1 MGLCSSNVR
10 QKGQKNSEIRQFS
23 QQEIGNFYKL
33 GQVIG
38 RGNFATVQIGY
49 KIDQEKNGLKGK
61 CYAIKCIDKQRISFE
76 HIQRELE
83 ILSRLDHPNIIRV
96 YEEYEDVNH
105 FYFVMEY
112 CKGGELF
119 QKIKNNGIL
128 NERNTQII
136 MRQLFSAVRYL
147 HERGIIHRDLKPE
160 NLMLVSADGEF
171 DIRIID
177 FGLSK
182 REQVIKK
189 PQQLRSKCRHQ
200 TKVGTPIYVAPEV
213 LKGIYSETCD
223 EWSLGCIMYV
233 LLFGQPPFSGQ
244 NIHQL
249 EQQINKP
256 NLNFKHNIS
265 IECQDLIRKLLQPNP
280 NKRITCLQALKHP
293 WMIRDTN
300 QFRLLTTM
308 QSEDNSLE
316 IERIIELLRQY
327 GECTQF
333 KKESLK
339 ILLSQITDLQY
350 KHLKL
355 KFEEL
360 DRDNCGT
367 IKELELQEFLDQQG
381 KSKLLKQL
389 SMNKF
394 SQNDQG
400 FYISYTD
407 FMAALLNQPF
417 YLTQD
422 RLENLFNWYDIKHRQ
437 YISKNDYGIAMNRR
451 GVVINQDKIEAIF
464 GELNLTLIRYEQFK
478 QQIIMNSVKQINR
491 STIETKQINGLK
503 AVKIEPCIGDY
514 CKFL

>member
-10 QKGQKNSEIRQFS
+10 QRVQKNSEIRQFS
-23 QQEIGNFYKL
+23 QQDIRHFYKM

-49 KIDQEKNGLKGK
+49 KIDQENSGFKGK
-61 CYAIKCIDKQRISFE
+61 CYAIKCIDKQRIGFE
-76 HIQRELE
+76 QIQRELE

-96 YEEYEDVNH
+96 FEEYEDLNH

-112 CKGGELF
+112 CRGGELL
-119 QKIKNNGIL
+119 QQIIKHGAQT
-128 NERNTQII
+128 ERMTQII
-136 MRQLFSAVRYL
+136 MRQLFSAVGYL

-160 NLMLVSADGEF
+160 NLMLANADGDF

-189 PQQLRSKCRHQ
+189 PQQQRSKCRHQ

-213 LKGIYSETCD
+213 LKGVYSETCD

-233 LLFGQPPFSGQ
+233 LLFGEPPFSGQ

-256 NLNFKHNIS
+256 NLNFRLNIS
-265 IECQDLIRKLLQPNP
+265 AECQDLITKLLEPNP
-280 NKRITCLQALKHP
+280 NKRITCLQALKHQ
-293 WMIRDTN
+293 WMVRDQN
-300 QFRLLTTM
+300 QYRLLTTM

-316 IERIIELLRQY
+316 IERIIELLKQY
-327 GECTQF
+327 SECTQF
-333 KKESLK
+333 KKEALK
-339 ILLSQITDLQY
+339 ILLSQLTDLQQKY
-350 KHLKL
+350 LKM

-360 DRDNCGT
+360 DRDNSGT
-367 IKELELQEFLDQQG
+367 INEVEFQEYLEQQG

-389 SMNKF
+389 PIEKF
-394 SQNDQG
+394 SKNDQG

-407 FMAALLNQPF
+407 FMAALLNQPH

-422 RLENLFNWYDIKHRQ
+422 RLDNLFIWYDIKHRQ
-437 YISKNDYGIAMNRR
+437 YISKHDYGISMSRR
-451 GVVINQDKIEAIF
+451 GVVISQEKINGIF
-464 GELNLTLIRYEQFK
+464 QELNLGLIRYDQFK
-478 QQIIMNSVKQINR
+478 YVMTFNSTRQRNRGMGDNKQR
-491 STIETKQINGLK
+491 NGLK
-503 AVKIEPCIGDY
+503 FVKMVACVGDD

>member
-1 MGLCSSNVR
+1 MGVCSSNVR
-10 QKGQKNSEIRQFS
+10 QRVQKNSEIRQFS
-23 QQEIGNFYKL
+23 QQDIRHFYKM

-49 KIDQEKNGLKGK
+49 KIDQEKNGFKGK
-61 CYAIKCIDKQRISFE
+61 CYAIKCIDKQRIGFE
-76 HIQRELE
+76 QIQRELE

-96 YEEYEDVNH
+96 FEEYEDLNH

-112 CKGGELF
+112 CRGGELL
-119 QKIKNNGIL
+119 QQIL
-128 NERNTQII
+128 KHGAQTERMTQII
-136 MRQLFSAVRYL
+136 MRQLFSAVGYL

-160 NLMLVSADGEF
+160 NLMLANADGDF

-189 PQQLRSKCRHQ
+189 PQQQRSKCRHQ

-213 LKGIYSETCD
+213 LKGVYSETCD

-233 LLFGQPPFSGQ
+233 LLFGEPPFSGQ

-256 NLNFKHNIS
+256 NLSFRLSIS
-265 IECQDLIRKLLQPNP
+265 AECQDLITKLLEPNP
-280 NKRITCLQALKHP
+280 NKRITCLQALKHQ
-293 WMIRDTN
+293 WMIRDQN
-300 QFRLLTTM
+300 QYRLLTTM

-327 GECTQF
+327 SESTQF
-333 KKESLK
+333 KKEALK
-339 ILLSQITDLQY
+339 ILLSQLTDLQQKY
-350 KHLKL
+350 LKM

-360 DRDNCGT
+360 DRDNSGT
-367 IKELELQEFLDQQG
+367 INEIEFQEYLEQQG

-389 SMNKF
+389 PIEKF
-394 SQNDQG
+394 SKDDQG

-407 FMAALLNQPF
+407 FMAALLNQPH

-422 RLENLFNWYDIKHRQ
+422 RLDDLFIWYDIKHRQ
-437 YISKNDYGIAMNRR
+437 YISKHDYGISMSRR
-451 GVVINQDKIEAIF
+451 GVVISQEKINGIF
-464 GELNLTLIRYEQFK
+464 QELNLGLIKYDQFK
-478 QQIIMNSVKQINR
+478 HIMTFNS
-491 STIETKQINGLK
+491 TKQRNRGMGDNKQKNGLK
-503 AVKIEPCIGDY
+503 FVKMVPCVGDD